1 MRLKAPHSAFTLAEL
16 LVAVLASVILIGA
29 LFVGSI
35 ALQKT
40 SCNSERF
47 STDQSN
53 QRLLMDYVGR
63 DLRRAVGIATQFD
76 GGVAT
81 RLAAGYAVI
90 EKRTDLVITLPAY
103 YKSNAPASATYDEPL
118 PVIAS
123 GDHIAYGSASGPA
136 PNITVLYRKISV
148 ANEGCTCFVRE
159 EAGSKEV
166 LVRQADDLHI
176 RITIAPDGRS
186 SSIAAW
192 FRSSFGRE
200 RPAITVCDQLML
212 RNLRI
217 D

>member
-1 MRLKAPHSAFTLAEL
+1 VRLKTRHSAFTLAEL
-16 LVAVLASVILIGA
+16 LVAILASVIIIGA

-63 DLRRAVGIATQFD
+63 DLRRAVGIATQFN
-76 GGVAT
+76 GGVPT
-81 RLAAGYAVI
+81 RLAAGSAVI

-103 YKSNAPASATYDEPL
+103 YKSNIPKSATYDEPL
-118 PVIAS
+118 PIIAS
-123 GDHIAYGSASGPA
+123 GDRIAYGSTSGPA
-136 PNITVLYRKISV
+136 PDITILFRKITVADEACI
-148 ANEGCTCFVRE
+148 CFVRE

-192 FRSSFGRE
+192 FRSTLGRE

>member
-16 LVAVLASVILIGA
+16 LVAILASVILIGA

-63 DLRRAVGIATQFD
+63 DLRRAVGIGTRFN
-76 GGVAT
+76 GGIST
-81 RLAAGYAVI
+81 RLTAGSAVI
-90 EKRTDLVITLPAY
+90 ENRTDLVITLPAY
-103 YKSNAPASATYDEPL
+103 YKSNTPTSATYDQPL

-123 GDHIAYGSASGPA
+123 GDHIAYGSAAGPA
-136 PNITVLYRKISV
+136 PNITVLFRKITV
-148 ANEGCTCFVRE
+148 AEEGCICFVRE

-176 RITIAPDGRS
+176 RITIAPDGQS
-186 SSIAAW
+186 GGIAAW
-192 FRSSFGRE
+192 FRSSFSRD
-200 RPAITVCDQLML
+200 RPTITVSDQLML
-212 RNLRI
+212 RNLRV